1 MLHKYES
8 SHRRSAL
15 STECVLSHSV
25 VSDSG
30 LEPTRL
36 FCPWNSPG
44 KNTGVGCHSLLQGS
58 FPNHRLNQSLLPC
71 RQILHHLSHQK
82 NPKVTFQIQ
91 IWVFYH
97 FIFFYL
103 SVSIL
108 SEEEKWT
115 VNLQEITVTDTFF
128 FKCVPSNQRRTKRIK
143 LINSY

>member
-1 MLHKYES
+1 MLRIYKS

-25 VSDSG
+25 VSHSG

-36 FCPWNSPG
+36 LCPWNSPG

-58 FPNHRLNQSLLPC
+58 FPNHRLNQSLLHC

-91 IWVFYH
+91 ICFLPFY
-97 FIFFYL
+97 IFLPLWLYSQWRGKMNSKSSRNYGYWLF
-103 SVSIL
+103 
-108 SEEEKWT
+108 
-115 VNLQEITVTDTFF
+115 FF